1 MKIDSVDGIA
11 MADIFHYKLFK
22 VQDIRNSLIDNG
34 IKLEVYYM
42 INKIAVI
49 DLGIGNILSL
59 KKSFK

>member
-34 IKLEVYYM
+34 IKTRS
-42 INKIAVI
+42 
-49 DLGIGNILSL
+49 ILYD
-59 KKSFK
+59 